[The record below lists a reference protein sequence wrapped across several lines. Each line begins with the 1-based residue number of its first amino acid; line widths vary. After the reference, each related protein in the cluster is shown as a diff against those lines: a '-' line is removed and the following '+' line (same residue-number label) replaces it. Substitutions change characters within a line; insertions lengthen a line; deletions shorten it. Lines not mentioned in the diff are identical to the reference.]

1 MVKMNGLRELNSGA
15 FWTNHVKAPMGKAS
29 AAFAQRNHMVEGTL
43 IVAAGK
49 QDFQPHEQL
58 LQAVACPTTTVPTQN
73 GRQT

>member
-1 MVKMNGLRELNSGA
+1 MR
-15 FWTNHVKAPMGKAS
+15 KAS
-29 AAFAQRNHMVEGTL
+29 TAFVQRNHMVEGTL